1 MVEEKRWG
9 PGGMSS
15 EIDDG
20 NVAEHTQAVPKAAV
34 AFLKELL
41 TVTDPSAR

>member
-1 MVEEKRWG
+1 MAEEKRWG
-9 PGGMSS
+9 SEGMSS

-20 NVAEHTQAVPKAAV
+20 NVAEHTQAVPKTAV